1 MAKKPQQSV
10 IDKQLPQGTTAEQPE
25 QPEQPE
31 CMVMLT
37 APLEW
42 SPDGIRIIKY
52 ASGEQLLPH
61 RASEVAAQL
70 GIIKA
75 DA

>member
-10 IDKQLPQGTTAEQPE
+10 IDKQLQQGTTAE